1 MNDKEACISVA
12 ELMGN
17 HNYERTASEDYSEN
31 EDDISLLESHEA
43 KLEENLEDQKSP
55 KPKRPSTSL
64 VAWILINVL
73 ATIGIVFTNKAIFSD
88 PSLRGAQLSFAC
100 FHFLVTFTT
109 LHIVSS
115 PRFGYFERR
124 KTTVREVLP
133 LGAAMCF
140 NVVLP
145 NLSLAFSSV
154 MFYQTSRI
162 LLTPITA
169 VLNYTFYG
177 KTIARQ
183 AAFTLIPVCVGVGI
197 VSYYDTKPG
206 ASTQSTSFLGVF
218 FALTGVFASSVY
230 TVWIGYFHKKLE
242 LTSHQLLH
250 NQSLCGAVALLYFIP
265 FVDSFPVWSEVALSK
280 WLLILFSGLCAAAIN
295 LSQFVII
302 DGAGPVA
309 STVVGHSKT
318 LSIVALGW
326 LTSGRGATDMS
337 LFGVVIAVGGIVLY
351 SVATTLFK

>member
-1 MNDKEACISVA
+1 MKDRDPKVA
-12 ELMGN
+12 VTDMGN
-17 HNYERTASEDYSEN
+17 HDYERATSSEHSDN
-31 EDDISLLESHEA
+31 EDAVSLLESHEA
-43 KLEENLEDQKSP
+43 KLDIDLEEQKHE
-55 KPKRPSTSL
+55 KPKRPSSSL
-64 VAWILINVL
+64 VMWIAINVL
-73 ATIGIVFTNKAIFSD
+73 ATIGIVFTNKRIFSD

-100 FHFLVTFTT
+100 LHFFVTFAT
-109 LHIVSS
+109 LHVVSS
-115 PRFGYFERR
+115 PRFGYFEQR
-124 KTTVREVLP
+124 KTTVWEILP

-169 VLNYTFYG
+169 ILNYTFYG

-183 AAFTLIPVCVGVGI
+183 AAYTLIPVCGGVGI
-197 VSYYDTKPG
+197 VSYYDVKPG
-206 ASTQSTSFLGVF
+206 ASTQSTSFLGVV
-218 FALTGVFASSVY
+218 FAMTGVVANSVY
-230 TVWIGYFHKKLE
+230 TVWIGYFHKKFE

-250 NQSLCGAVALLYFIP
+250 NQSLCGAVTLLYFIP
-265 FVDSFPVWSEVALSK
+265 FIDSFPIWSEVPISR
-280 WLLILFSGLCAAAIN
+280 WILILFSGLCASAIN

-326 LTSGRGATDMS
+326 ITSGHGADDKS
-337 LFGVVIAVGGIVLY
+337 LFGVVIAVGGILLY
-351 SVATTLFK
+351 SVATTLFR

>member
-1 MNDKEACISVA
+1 
-12 ELMGN
+12 MGN
-17 HNYERTASEDYSEN
+17 HNYERAPFSEHSDDEN
-31 EDDISLLESHEA
+31 VRPSLDNHEA
-43 KLEENLEDQKSP
+43 KLDIDLEDQKHE
-55 KPKRPSTSL
+55 KPERPSSSL
-64 VAWILINVL
+64 MVWIAINVL
-73 ATIGIVFTNKAIFSD
+73 ATIGIVFTNKRIFSD

-100 FHFLVTFTT
+100 FHFFVTFAT
-109 LHIVSS
+109 LHVVSS
-115 PRFGYFERR
+115 PRFGYFARR
-124 KTTVREVLP
+124 KTTMREVLP

-162 LLTPITA
+162 LLTPVTA
-169 VLNYTFYG
+169 VLNYAFYG
-177 KTIARQ
+177 KTIAKQ
-183 AAFTLIPVCVGVGI
+183 AAYTLIPVCLGVGI

-206 ASTQSTSFLGVF
+206 ANTQSTSFMGVV
-218 FALTGVFASSVY
+218 FAMTGVVASSIY

-250 NQSLCGAVALLYFIP
+250 NQSLCGAVMLLYFIP
-265 FVDSFPVWSEVALSK
+265 FIDSFPVWSEVPISR
-280 WLLILFSGLCAAAIN
+280 WILILFSGLCASAIN

-326 LTSGRGATDMS
+326 VTSGHGANDKS
-337 LFGVVIAVGGIVLY
+337 LFGIVIAVGGIVLY